1 MRLNMLDTN
10 DKLVR
15 VIESL
20 FISSKKKR
28 IEQQDDGSYFTLY
41 NGLSKQHL
49 LEHIRGNKTVGI
61 FSGDVYSKY
70 ICFDVDTGK
79 YRRSIAKRD
88 TKMLVYTLISEF
100 NLSKDYITVV
110 DSGNKGYHVY
120 LFFDDVIQVEY
131 LRAFYREVLER
142 TGYDSTEIE
151 FRPTGTQAVKLP
163 LGIHKVTG
171 RRCSFVDYMNNFKVL
186 GNEHIYNIN
195 QLNANS
201 FKTINNLKDLY
212 ELQNESIYLALR
224 GSIGDKDARRFADIC
239 QTLDLTEYQI
249 EHAQEDIIKM
259 LKNKVLLYPN
269 TRNKYTL
276 LIAIFL
282 KAQGHETSDVE
293 TMINEIMLNSK
304 QAYNGLVQSSKHH
317 IERETKKIVKYVFGK
332 NVSMASGNKTV
343 YLSVDEI
350 KDVLALNNLTL
361 MKLYL
366 SMMIHAKRHQKL
378 GDTSFYMAYSI
389 MTNYGNAKDRSVLRK
404 YISKLEEL
412 GRVEVVLSNEIDTM
426 RSEIEGYTI
435 SKTNVYRIKKSFNQT
450 SDKKV
455 LVKADSKNIDV
466 IDILRQAYD
475 DKIISFYEIKK
486 QLSRRQLDKFKQ
498 SL

>member
-1 MRLNMLDTN
+1 MLDTN

-49 LEHIRGNKTVGI
+49 LDHIQGNKTIGI

-79 YRRSIAKRD
+79 HQRSIAKRD
-88 TKMLVYTLISEF
+88 TKILIYTLISEF

-120 LFFDDVIQVEY
+120 LFFDDVIHVEY
-131 LRAFYREVLER
+131 LRAFYREVIER
-142 TGYDSTEIE
+142 AGYDPTDIE
-151 FRPTGTQAVKLP
+151 FRPTDTQAVKLP

-171 RRCSFVDYMNNFKVL
+171 RRCSFIDYMNNFKVL
-186 GNEHIYNIN
+186 GNEHLYNIN
-195 QLNANS
+195 RLNADS

-224 GSIGDKDARRFADIC
+224 DSIGDKDARRFSDIC

-249 EHAQEDIIKM
+249 EHAQQDIIKM
-259 LKNKVLLYPN
+259 LKTKVLLYPN

-282 KAQGHETSDVE
+282 KAQGYEMPDVE
-293 TMINEIMLNSK
+293 TTINEIMLNSK
-304 QAYNGLVQSSKHH
+304 RAYNGIVQSSEHH

-332 NVSMASGNKTV
+332 NVSMARGNKTV

-350 KDVLALNNLTL
+350 KDILTLNNLTL

-366 SMMIHAKRHQKL
+366 SMMVHAKRHQTL
-378 GDTSFYMAYSI
+378 GDTSFYMAYSV
-389 MTNYGNAKDRSVLRK
+389 MTNYGNAKDRAMLRK

-412 GRVEVVLSNEIDTM
+412 ERVEVVQSNEIDAM

-455 LVKADSKNIDV
+455 LVKADVTSVDIQDV
-466 IDILRQAYD
+466 IVQAY
-475 DKIISFYEIKK
+475 KNNIISFKELKSN
-486 QLSRRQLDKFKQ
+486 LSRRQLDKLKQ

>member
-1 MRLNMLDTN
+1 MLDTN

-15 VIESL
+15 VIDSL

-28 IEQQDDGSYFTLY
+28 IEQQNDGSYFTLY

-49 LEHIRGNKTVGI
+49 LDHIQGNKTIGI

-79 YRRSIAKRD
+79 YQRSIAKRD
-88 TKMLVYTLISEF
+88 TKILIYTLISEF

-120 LFFDDVIQVEY
+120 LFFDDVIHVEY
-131 LRAFYREVLER
+131 LRAFYREVIER
-142 TGYDSTEIE
+142 AGYDPTDIE
-151 FRPTGTQAVKLP
+151 FRPTDTQAVKLP

-186 GNEHIYNIN
+186 DNEHLYNIN
-195 QLNANS
+195 RLNADS

-224 GSIGDKDARRFADIC
+224 DSIGDKDARRFADIC

-249 EHAQEDIIKM
+249 EHAQQDIIKI
-259 LKNKVLLYPN
+259 LKTKVLLYPN

-282 KAQGHETSDVE
+282 KAQGYEMPDVE
-293 TMINEIMLNSK
+293 TTINEIMLNSK
-304 QAYNGLVQSSKHH
+304 RAYNGLVQSSEHH

-332 NVSMASGNKTV
+332 NVSMARGNKTV

-350 KDVLALNNLTL
+350 KDILALNNLTL

-366 SMMIHAKRHQKL
+366 SMMVHAKRHQKL
-378 GDTSFYMAYSI
+378 GDTSFYMAYSV
-389 MTNYGNAKDRSVLRK
+389 MANYGNAKNRATLRK
-404 YISKLEEL
+404 YISKLEKLE
-412 GRVEVVLSNEIDTM
+412 RVEVVQSNEIDTM
-426 RSEIEGYTI
+426 RSEIEGHRI
-435 SKTNVYRIKKSFNQT
+435 SKTNVYRIKKSFNQNF
-450 SDKKV
+450 DKKV
-455 LVKADSKNIDV
+455 IVKADVTNVDIQDV
-466 IDILRQAYD
+466 IVQAY
-475 DKIISFYEIKK
+475 KNNVINFQYLKSN
-486 QLSRRQLDKFKQ
+486 LSRRQLDKVKQ